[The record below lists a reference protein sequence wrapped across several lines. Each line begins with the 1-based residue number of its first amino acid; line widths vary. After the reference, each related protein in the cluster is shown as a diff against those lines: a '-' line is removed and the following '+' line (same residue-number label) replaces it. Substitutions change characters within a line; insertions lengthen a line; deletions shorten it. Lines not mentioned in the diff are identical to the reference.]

1 MKSLRTI
8 TAVALAVCLCA
19 SLAQAGNIGVY
30 FDNTATNAVATK
42 PVNQM
47 FNMYI
52 CLTDVQNM
60 LTAVEYK
67 VNLPAEL
74 IVLGESFAGNFHNG
88 SGSSSGVQVGLGDC
102 VILFQ
107 PTDVLVVSTM
117 QAITL
122 QPFATRTITVSQWPL
137 PNGGSFPRYSTC
149 GAEPQLIDLAPQEAQ
164 LTAAVAA
171 DSESWGAVKAL
182 FE

>member
-1 MKSLRTI
+1 
-8 TAVALAVCLCA
+8 
-19 SLAQAGNIGVY
+19 
-30 FDNTATNAVATK
+30 
-42 PVNQM
+42 
-47 FNMYI
+47 
-52 CLTDVQNM
+52 
-60 LTAVEYK
+60 
-67 VNLPAEL
+67 
-74 IVLGESFAGNFHNG
+74 
-88 SGSSSGVQVGLGDC
+88 VQVGLGDC

-117 QAITL
+117 QVITL